1 MYMKFVDK
9 IPISKTIEIN
19 TLAKK
24 LIEDGKDVIN
34 LTAGEP
40 DFPTPNIIKEKAKE
54 ALEKNFT
61 NYTDSKGIP
70 ELRESISRMLYK
82 KDIHFLPNEILVTN
96 GGKQALFNTFLSI
109 LDREDEVILF
119 SPFWVSYV
127 PGILLTGAKPV
138 ILKTEFE
145 NNFLPDINKLRKLVT
160 SKTKAIL
167 VNSPNNPTGV
177 IYPEEIVIEI
187 SRIANENK
195 IFVITDEVYD
205 FLVYEDNFSSFAKYV
220 DKNQL
225 IYINSFS
232 KSYSMTGWRIGFVAL
247 KNQLIYNRIV
257 KIQGHSITSVNSIAQ
272 YASTVIDEV
281 DNSYMLKEFKKRR
294 DFVISKS
301 REIGLTFVNPKGA
314 FYLFFK
320 SPIEDDS
327 LFCKTI
333 LEEKLIALIP
343 GSAFNEKGFVR
354 LSFTNSI
361 EKLEEGFRR
370 IKEFV

>member
-1 MYMKFVDK
+1 MNFVDK

-19 TLAKK
+19 ILAKK
-24 LIEDGKDVIN
+24 LIEEGKDVIN

-54 ALEKNFT
+54 ALENDFT

-70 ELRESISRMLYK
+70 ELRNAISRLLYK
-82 KDIHFLPNEILVTN
+82 KNIHFLSNEILVTN
-96 GGKQALFNTFLSI
+96 GGKQALFNVFLSI
-109 LDREDEVILF
+109 LDRGDEVILF

-127 PGILLTGAKPV
+127 PVILLTGAKPV
-138 ILKTEFE
+138 ILKTKFE
-145 NNFLPDINKLRKLVT
+145 NSFLPDINELKKLIT
-160 SKTKAIL
+160 SRTKAIL

-177 IYPEEIVIEI
+177 IYPEEIIIEI

-247 KNQLIYNRIV
+247 KNQLIYNRMI
-257 KIQGHSITSVNSIAQ
+257 KIQGHSTTSVNSIAQ
-272 YASTVIDEV
+272 YASTVIDKV

-294 DFVISKS
+294 DFTVKKSK
-301 REIGLTFVNPKGA
+301 EIGLDFIYPKGA

-320 SPIEDDS
+320 SPIKDDS

-361 EKLEEGFRR
+361 EKLEEGFKR